1 MSKDIMLEA
10 VKKAM
15 KLTGKANLAL
25 TVGRAIEALDDEEI
39 ELIQEDAIAIITLA
53 NAIIDKTQEANR
65 RKAQEQPEGSW
76 R

>member
-15 KLTGKANLAL
+15 RLTGKANLAL
-25 TVGRAIEALDDEEI
+25 TVERAIEALDDEEI
-39 ELIQEDAIAIITLA
+39 EQIQEDAITIIALA

-65 RKAQEQPEGSW
+65 RKAEEQ
-76 R
+76 

>member
-1 MSKDIMLEA
+1 MSKDIMIEA

-39 ELIQEDAIAIITLA
+39 KLICFIQE
-53 NAIIDKTQEANR
+53 
-65 RKAQEQPEGSW
+65 KAC
-76 R
+76 RLMILC